1 LELKE
6 MLKHQEKSM
15 SSTGSEVWELLS
27 RHAGTIAE
35 QSGKAVV
42 AVDGGHR
49 VAASGVHWKPGVVI
63 TASHLVRGATEVSVL
78 VEGGTTLNG
87 RVAGR
92 DSASDLAAIRVD
104 NLNLPVLP
112 RAATAR
118 VGELVL
124 GVARSGRGEL
134 SASAGIVARVGE
146 PWRTWRNGKIDRL
159 LRPDIRL
166 YPGQS
171 GSALV
176 NGRGE
181 LLGINS
187 AVLARQ
193 SVITVPNETVDR
205 VADELLERGH
215 VAQPYLGVAMQ
226 PVSLPEEW
234 RNNSAAPDQEHGLL
248 VVHVVPDSPAKLA
261 GINIGD
267 VIISVDGQAVHGPRQ
282 LHQQLTQKRTGE
294 KLMLRVVRS
303 GKAAE
308 VEVTLGDRPRRA

>member
-1 LELKE
+1 
-6 MLKHQEKSM
+6 M
-15 SSTGSEVWELLS
+15 SITGSDVWES
-27 RHAGTIAE
+27 ISNHAAATAE
-35 QSGKAVV
+35 QVGKAVV

-49 VAASGVHWKPGVVI
+49 VAASGVHWKPGIIV
-63 TASHLVRGATEVSVL
+63 TASHLVRGATEVRVIL
-78 VEGGTTLNG
+78 AEGTTVG
-87 RVAGR
+87 KVAGR
-92 DSASDLAAIRVD
+92 DSTTDLAAVRID
-104 NLNLPVLP
+104 DAKLPVLP
-112 RAATAR
+112 RAAGAD

-134 SASAGIVARVGE
+134 SASAGIVARIGGA
-146 PWRTWRNGKIDRL
+146 WRTWRGGQIDRL

-205 VADELLERGH
+205 VANELLERGH
-215 VAQPYLGVAMQ
+215 VAQPYLGIAMQ
-226 PVSLPEEW
+226 SVLLPEEW
-234 RNNSAAPDQEHGLL
+234 RSGAAPDQEHGLL
-248 VVHVVPDSPAKLA
+248 VVHVVPDAPAKQA
-261 GINIGD
+261 GIGIGD
-267 VIISVDGQAVHGPRQ
+267 VIVSADGQPVSGPQQ
-282 LHQQLTQKRTGE
+282 LHGYLTQKRTGE
-294 KLMLRVVRS
+294 KLTLRVLRG
-303 GKAAE
+303 GKVTE